1 MHAQGH
7 LQLFTP
13 EAFLQSHGE
22 FTGSEY
28 SLLPFL
34 HVFLEQQQQQK
45 VDVTVGLI

>member
-7 LQLFTP
+7 LQLLTS

-22 FTGSEY
+22 LAGSEY

-34 HVFLEQQQQQK
+34 HLCSKQK
-45 VDVTVGLI
+45 ER